1 MPLNVF
7 IVDDEAPARRE
18 LRFLLEQID
27 GVQVVDE
34 AANGSE
40 TLKGLKKHHPDLLFL
55 DIQMPGLS
63 GIELAEVIRQLPNP
77 PLLVFATAY
86 QEFALPAF
94 EVQAFDYLLKPF
106 APERLQQT
114 IQKAAKQLAVPE
126 LGNVEAQ
133 VVKVSKIPLYRGETI
148 IPTAPDQIMFV
159 CSENGENRVQVGQES
174 LRSRW
179 TLQELERRLAPFG
192 FFRPHRSWLVNCD
205 HVREVVPWFNGGY
218 KLVMADKE
226 RTEIQV
232 SRYQIKELKQR
243 FTL

>member
-1 MPLNVF
+1 MQITVF

-27 GVQVVDE
+27 GILVAGE

-40 TLKGLKKHHPDLLFL
+40 ALKGLKKYHPDLLFL

-63 GIELAEVIRQLPNP
+63 GLELAEVIGQLPNP

-114 IQKAAKQLAVPE
+114 IMKAYRHLTGSETASA
-126 LGNVEAQ
+126 EAPFA
-133 VVKVSKIPLYRGETI
+133 KVSKIPLYRGETI
-148 IPTAPDQIMFV
+148 IPTSPDQIMFV
-159 CSENGENRVQVGQES
+159 CSEQGENRVQVGSES

-205 HVREVVPWFNGGY
+205 HVREVVPWFGGSY